1 VEDPSS
7 RTAIGRRGEEFAASL
22 LEGEGWKILARN
34 YRAARGEVDIIAL
47 REGVLAFVEVKNWSV
62 FDIEDLAVAIS
73 GRKRRRIVETS
84 KIWLSRNREYSSA
97 RVRYDVLLLREG
109 RLARR
114 LESAFTGEL

>member
-1 VEDPSS
+1 MNEASS
-7 RTAIGRRGEEFAASL
+7 RTAVGRRGEELAAKL
-22 LEGEGWKILARN
+22 LEGEGWRVLARN
-34 YRAARGEVDIIAL
+34 YRSARGEVDIIAS

-73 GRKRRRIVETS
+73 ARKRRRIVETS